1 MDLPVDGVNQ
11 DVLDVP
17 IGEIVGDVR
26 LVVDSFRVVLM
37 GVELHF
43 SIAFRP
49 RRVRWEVGV
58 LSMMYDIF
66 HHFRQYNIYIVT
78 F

>member
-1 MDLPVDGVNQ
+1 MWRNIIKNHIHIKSCSQWPKVLPVDGVNH
-11 DVLDVP
+11 DTLDVP

-26 LVVDSFRVVLM
+26 LVHGSFRAVLI

-49 RRVRWEVGV
+49 RRVR
-58 LSMMYDIF
+58 
-66 HHFRQYNIYIVT
+66 
-78 F
+78 